1 MTRITR
7 LTVILIFDFVRKVNR
22 LNFND
27 MLSRPMRQTKTFNT
41 NFDNWFTIMHTSPLV

>member
-7 LTVILIFDFVRKVNR
+7 LTVILIFDFVRKVNC